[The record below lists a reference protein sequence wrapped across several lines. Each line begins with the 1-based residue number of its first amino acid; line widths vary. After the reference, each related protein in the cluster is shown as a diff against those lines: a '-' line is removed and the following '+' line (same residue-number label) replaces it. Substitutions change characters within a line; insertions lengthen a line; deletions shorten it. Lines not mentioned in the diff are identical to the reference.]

1 MEVRREAGFAVVVG
15 CRPVGDGWEVRISE
29 RPDVRADYVVRETL
43 QLEPGVTRVEL
54 PLADQPL
61 RVHVLGRSRDGRLVR
76 RAVVSG
82 LTRDGWSDRWQRRAS
97 AS

>member
-1 MEVRREAGFAVVVG
+1 M
-15 CRPVGDGWEVRISE
+15 
-29 RPDVRADYVVRETL
+29 RADYVVRESL